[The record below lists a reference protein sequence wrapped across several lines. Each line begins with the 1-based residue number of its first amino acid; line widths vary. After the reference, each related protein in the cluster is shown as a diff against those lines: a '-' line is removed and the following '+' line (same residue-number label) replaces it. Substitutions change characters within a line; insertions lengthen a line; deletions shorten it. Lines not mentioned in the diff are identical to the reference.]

1 MINEKELQKIVRWVG
16 TPESLIIHTI
26 AFIILLCLPLI
37 GVPAYFSM
45 LILTTIVSL
54 EAIYLSI
61 FIQMGVNRHAD
72 EQAQTKKVLS
82 NIEETID
89 DVQETIEEVQ
99 ETIEEDEDEKS
110 S

>member
-1 MINEKELQKIVRWVG
+1 MINEKELQKIIRWVG
-16 TPESLIIHTI
+16 TPHSLLIHTI

-37 GVPAYFSM
+37 GVPWYFS
-45 LILTTIVSL
+45 LLVLTTAVSL

-72 EQAQTKKVLS
+72 EQAQTKKVLT

-99 ETIEEDEDEKS
+99 ETIEEEDENKT
-110 S
+110 